1 MGTKRRPAGVSLIGL
16 TNVPSLA
23 LLSIFLKQCVRVFGW
38 LGLAKTR
45 MFVQAAY
52 VYVVPRAQPQDSA
65 AVSASRL
72 YAHDQVRA
80 ESDT

>member
-1 MGTKRRPAGVSLIGL
+1 M
-16 TNVPSLA
+16 
-23 LLSIFLKQCVRVFGW
+23 
-38 LGLAKTR
+38 AKTR

-72 YAHDQVRA
+72 YAHGKVRA